1 MISKYSTEALAN
13 GILKYNNLP
22 TPQQNK
28 AGIRLKV
35 NQLMKQFEARE
46 DKNNWLSMFLSELVK
61 QGGPTHP
68 DILHFYIKIYLGY
81 NIPRK
86 KVCVDHCAPFTFVSD
101 MFFEKVRNSIA
112 FANRTGGKT
121 LNIALLNQCDM
132 TFKEECE
139 IASAGSTKDQAAKMF
154 QYFSRFHNRNQIL
167 YNLYAREPIK
177 AYSEYKNLST
187 IEIVTGSLKGLN
199 SKHPQK
205 LRLDEVELMDWE
217 VLQEGFS
224 MPESSDAIM
233 AQGCFSSTRKYES
246 GTMQKLLDLAESQK
260 GDGRKSFK
268 IYNWCI
274 WEALEKCNRDCKND
288 PKFGRCPIIEVCAG
302 KAKGC
307 NGFYRIDDFID
318 KTILLDKDV
327 LEAQWLNKRP
337 SRQIYVYGDY
347 WDRSIHFIPRKE
359 LRGEIHT
366 IGSIDFGSSPGH
378 PFVFQIYKCDCTD
391 FKKAV
396 ERTEPDEV
404 IREKVKYYLSYE
416 YRSGRDTLE
425 GHADRIKSARGYE
438 VNMPIFA
445 DPSASQEK
453 IDLDEIYGIS
463 TYDADNAV
471 EAGIEKVRSH
481 LQLYRG
487 QASYYIFDDY
497 LDCNENELIGTD
509 VEFDRYKYKRTKE
522 GQINKKEPLK
532 ADDHGMDCNRY
543 AISSSMVYF
552 REMFTPTYE
561 SMDSDFWG

>member
-1 MISKYSTEALAN
+1 MNNKYSTEALAN

-68 DILHFYIKIYLGY
+68 DILHFYIRVYLGY

-101 MFFEKVRNSIA
+101 MYFEKVRNSIA

-177 AYSEYKNLST
+177 TYSEYKNLST

-233 AQGCFSSTRKYES
+233 AQGCFSCITGDTLLETSK
-246 GTMQKLLDLAESQK
+246 GIIPILDL
-260 GDGRKSFK
+260 
-268 IYNWCI
+268 
-274 WEALEKCNRDCKND
+274 
-288 PKFGRCPIIEVCAG
+288 
-302 KAKGC
+302 
-307 NGFYRIDDFID
+307 
-318 KTILLDKDV
+318 
-327 LEAQWLNKRP
+327 LEAKNN
-337 SRQIYVYGDY
+337 
-347 WDRSIHFIPRKE
+347 
-359 LRGEIHT
+359 
-366 IGSIDFGSSPGH
+366 
-378 PFVFQIYKCDCTD
+378 
-391 FKKAV
+391 
-396 ERTEPDEV
+396 
-404 IREKVKYYLSYE
+404 KVKCYNLETNNFQFSRINKVWKTKTDKVYLVKYKLN
-416 YRSGRDTLE
+416 G
-425 GHADRIKSARGYE
+425 K
-438 VNMPIFA
+438 
-445 DPSASQEK
+445 
-453 IDLDEIYGIS
+453 YGELKC
-463 TYDADNAV
+463 TYD
-471 EAGIEKVRSH
+471 H
-481 LQLYRG
+481 LLLTKQYLY
-487 QASYYIFDDY
+487 FD
-497 LDCNENELIGTD
+497 T
-509 VEFDRYKYKRTKE
+509 VKKYCW
-522 GQINKKEPLK
+522 L
-532 ADDHGMDCNRY
+532 
-543 AISSSMVYF
+543 
-552 REMFTPTYE
+552 
-561 SMDSDFWG
+561 